1 MGKKFPLRRGAVAYH
16 GVRKLWAKGFLSD
29 VGPWRIKVSG
39 NYGQKVSSPAW
50 GRGVSKRQ
58 ETMGKKFPLRLGA
71 MAYQSVRKLWAKSFL
86 SDVGPWRIKASGN
99 YGQKVS
105 SPAWGHGVSWQQE
118 TMGKRLR
125 VRLGAMAYHGVR
137 KLWAKSFLSDVGP
150 WRIKASGNYGQK
162 VSSPA
167 WGRGVSWQ
175 QETMGKRFPLRL
187 RAVAYQSVR
196 KLWAKGFLSGLGPW
210 RIMASGNYG

>member
-1 MGKKFPLRRGAVAYH
+1 
-16 GVRKLWAKGFLSD
+16 
-29 VGPWRIKVSG
+29 
-39 NYGQKVSSPAW
+39 
-50 GRGVSKRQ
+50 
-58 ETMGKKFPLRLGA
+58 

-86 SDVGPWRIKASGN
+86 SGVGLWRIMATGN

-105 SPAWGHGVSWQQE
+105 SPTWGHGVSWQQE
-118 TMGKRLR
+118 TMGKRFPL
-125 VRLGAMAYHGVR
+125 RLGAVAYHGNR
-137 KLWAKSFLSDVGP
+137 KLWAKGFLSGLGP

-187 RAVAYQSVR
+187 GAVAYHGVR
-196 KLWAKGFLSGLGPW
+196 KLWAKSFLSGLGPW
-210 RIMASGNYG
+210 RIKASGNYGQKASCPAWGSGVSSCPLLFVNLFQKNCKKG